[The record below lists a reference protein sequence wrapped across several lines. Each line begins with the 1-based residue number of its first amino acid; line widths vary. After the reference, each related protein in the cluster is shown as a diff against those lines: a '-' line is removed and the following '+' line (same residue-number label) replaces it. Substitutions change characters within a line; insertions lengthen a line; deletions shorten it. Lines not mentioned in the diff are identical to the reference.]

1 MTQTNRDDTSRR
13 RSGKKGDFFFLFL
26 LSAFLCITTVS
37 EALAA
42 SVSPSTLSYSASS
55 SNPMPPSKSV
65 TFSKNSIVTKS
76 WTASGN
82 SPWMTVSPSTGTI
95 SREKDQI
102 TVNVN
107 ASGLAAGTYNGTVNI
122 AIGGQIN
129 MVPVTL
135 VVSGGAATPTSTSG
149 GTTSTSGGTT
159 STSGGTTSTPSI
171 QLNPVSLSFSG
182 TAGGAVPLAQTFN
195 IVNPTGGTLT
205 WTLTESAAWLGL
217 NVTSGTT
224 ATEVDAISASVS
236 TTGLAAG
243 TYNTA
248 ITVTASGSTNSPRI
262 IPVILT
268 LSAPTTT
275 GTASLTWDPST
286 DTSLAKYN
294 LYMGTQSGVYG
305 PPVSVG
311 LNTSY
316 TAGSLTNGK
325 TYYFSVTAVNSGGTE
340 SQRSNEVYKTIQ

>member
-1 MTQTNRDDTSRR
+1 
-13 RSGKKGDFFFLFL
+13 
-26 LSAFLCITTVS
+26 
-37 EALAA
+37 
-42 SVSPSTLSYSASS
+42 
-55 SNPMPPSKSV
+55 
-65 TFSKNSIVTKS
+65 
-76 WTASGN
+76 
-82 SPWMTVSPSTGTI
+82 MTVSPSTGTI

>member
-1 MTQTNRDDTSRR
+1 M
-13 RSGKKGDFFFLFL
+13 
-26 LSAFLCITTVS
+26 
-37 EALAA
+37 
-42 SVSPSTLSYSASS
+42 
-55 SNPMPPSKSV
+55 
-65 TFSKNSIVTKS
+65 
-76 WTASGN
+76 
-82 SPWMTVSPSTGTI
+82 
-95 SREKDQI
+95 
-102 TVNVN
+102 
-107 ASGLAAGTYNGTVNI
+107 
-122 AIGGQIN
+122 
-129 MVPVTL
+129 
-135 VVSGGAATPTSTSG
+135 
-149 GTTSTSGGTT
+149 
-159 STSGGTTSTPSI
+159 
-171 QLNPVSLSFSG
+171 
-182 TAGGAVPLAQTFN
+182 PLAQTFN